1 MPSLE
6 SMVLN
11 RVAPLTQKK
20 VAERIGVDATNFS
33 RFLNNSGHRLSFAE
47 FCALF
52 DVLELDDAELFEGL
66 AHAGSQE
73 PQLLEVR
80 DDSHEKAIPELLSH
94 R

>member
-52 DVLELDDAELFEGL
+52 EVLELDVVAPGDDSMVCLPRDEYQALRTL
-66 AHAGSQE
+66 ARKG
-73 PQLLEVR
+73 LEV
-80 DDSHEKAIPELLSH
+80 A
-94 R
+94 

>member
-6 SMVLN
+6 SMVLK

-20 VAERIGVDATNFS
+20 VAESIGVDATNFS

-52 DVLELDDAELFEGL
+52 DVLELDVVAPGDDATVCLPREEYQALRTL
-66 AHAGSQE
+66 ARKG
-73 PQLLEVR
+73 LEV
-80 DDSHEKAIPELLSH
+80 A
-94 R
+94 